1 MLIFN
6 RGTVIEWKTAV
17 WLFCFPFLLIG
28 AVMCRCFSS
37 PLNIYMHICMAG
49 SSLQFS
55 SRWYLCTQKS
65 QYYALHPISQK
76 FPQRCLWNSSSVRLI
91 DWLANSV
98 QLFDVVFCYR
108 DSPQM
113 VQNFE
118 LQAAESV
125 KWVNVLLLLYRKI
138 AGTWCRLISFCLTS
152 MSAVT
157 SHFVT
162 IIFIKKWNKH
172 VC

>member
-6 RGTVIEWKTAV
+6 RGTVTEWKTAA
-17 WLFCFPFLLIG
+17 WLFCFPFLSIG

-37 PLNIYMHICMAG
+37 FLNIYMHICMAS

-65 QYYALHPISQK
+65 QYALHPISQK
-76 FPQRCLWNSSSVRLI
+76 FPQYCLWNSSNVCLI
-91 DWLANSV
+91 DWLANTV

-113 VQNFE
+113 VKSFE
-118 LQAAESV
+118 LQAADSV
-125 KWVNVLLLLYRKI
+125 KWVNVCSA
-138 AGTWCRLISFCLTS
+138 AGVQKDHRHL
-152 MSAVT
+152 MQV
-157 SHFVT
+157 
-162 IIFIKKWNKH
+162 N
-172 VC
+172 